1 MATAVRLDD
10 ARRVADAVLFEGYL
24 LYPYRASATKNQ
36 LRWQFGIVAPP
47 GADTGDASVQ
57 QAEVLADGLTDDAR
71 IDLCVRF
78 LHLET
83 RGDAVPWDEGRVVE
97 HTCSSTVG
105 ELLTANGVTTR
116 VREPAGVRH
125 DDGVPY
131 ERAALAADV
140 HLGAER
146 LPGPYGAVRVQVRI
160 SNTGATPP
168 SNAPRATVM
177 RTSLVGTHSLLATDH
192 GRFVSPVDPPEWAR
206 PAVDA
211 CEHLGCFP
219 VLVGGADDVVLCSPI
234 ILADHPE
241 IAPESPGPLFDA
253 TEIDEILV
261 LRTLALGDDEKDE
274 ARRTD
279 PRARELIDRVDGL
292 APEIFE
298 RLHGAIRS
306 LRPVDDRGD
315 PTVEIA
321 GATVGPG
328 SHVRLWPGPHADAQD
343 LFWKGRSA
351 VVTEVRH
358 DVDGHTHVAVL
369 ADDDPGADVRA
380 WQGRYLYFD
389 PSELEV
395 LQGGAP

>member
-47 GADTGDASVQ
+47 GADTGDACAQ

-83 RGDAVPWDEGRVVE
+83 RHDAVPWDEGRVVE
-97 HTCSSTVG
+97 HTCSATVG
-105 ELLTANGVTTR
+105 ALLTSGGVTSR
-116 VREPAGVRH
+116 VREPAGVR
-125 DDGVPY
+125 DLDGAQY
-131 ERAALAADV
+131 DAAALAADV

-146 LPGPYGAVRVQVRI
+146 LPGPYGAVRVRVRI
-160 SNTGATPP
+160 SNTGAAPA
-168 SNAPRATVM
+168 NAPRATVM
-177 RTSLVGTHSLLATDH
+177 RTSLVGTHSLLSTDR

-206 PAVDA
+206 PAVEA

-219 VLVGGADDVVLCSPI
+219 VLVGEADDVVLCSPI

-261 LRTLALGDDEKDE
+261 LRTLALGDAEKEE

-279 PRARELIDRVDGL
+279 PRARELIDRVDSM

-343 LFWKGRSA
+343 LFWAGRSA

-395 LQGGAP
+395 LDGGGA

>member
-1 MATAVRLDD
+1 
-10 ARRVADAVLFEGYL
+10 
-24 LYPYRASATKNQ
+24 
-36 LRWQFGIVAPP
+36 
-47 GADTGDASVQ
+47 
-57 QAEVLADGLTDDAR
+57 
-71 IDLCVRF
+71 
-78 LHLET
+78 
-83 RGDAVPWDEGRVVE
+83 
-97 HTCSSTVG
+97 
-105 ELLTANGVTTR
+105 
-116 VREPAGVRH
+116 
-125 DDGVPY
+125 
-131 ERAALAADV
+131 
-140 HLGAER
+140 
-146 LPGPYGAVRVQVRI
+146 
-160 SNTGATPP
+160 
-168 SNAPRATVM
+168 
-177 RTSLVGTHSLLATDH
+177 
-192 GRFVSPVDPPEWAR
+192 
-206 PAVDA
+206 
-211 CEHLGCFP
+211 
-219 VLVGGADDVVLCSPI
+219 VLVGEADDVVLCSPI

-343 LFWKGRSA
+343 LFWEGRSA

-389 PSELEV
+389 PAELEV
-395 LQGGAP
+395 LEGGAP